1 MRAFSCSQ
9 FTHKRSHLTQNVP
22 TYRGVKWIQSNQLPR
37 KGNQLPRKGIRLPQQ
52 KYPLTVAL
60 NGNKVTHRSS
70 QLTLQCIH
78 LPRH

>member
-22 TYRGVKWIQSNQLPR
+22 TYRGVKWIQS
-37 KGNQLPRKGIRLPQQ
+37 NQLPRKGIRLPQQ